1 MQFTKLNISNG
12 KIRVQRSPKN
22 RIWTANRLK
31 IHGWP
36 NNYFCTLWMEPG
48 DGFKSFLTMPGSQS
62 YTGLATICSY
72 LQAGTPSPPWTW
84 RTDICSLHTA
94 PAAVRQKERDPS
106 PCSRCGPFRK
116 SKPVWSVMEIISK
129 IQDEAQ
135 SWSIA
140 RAKHLAMMLPPP
152 YPFFFCLF
160 GVFFLFAPCFYCSY
174 AY

>member
-1 MQFTKLNISNG
+1 MG

-36 NNYFCTLWMEPG
+36 NNYFCILWMEPG

-84 RTDICSLHTA
+84 RTGICSLHTA

-106 PCSRCGPFRK
+106 PCSQCGPHFERAN
-116 SKPVWSVMEIISK
+116 
-129 IQDEAQ
+129 QYGQ
-135 SWSIA
+135 SWKLSRKYKMKP
-140 RAKHLAMMLPPP
+140 RAGALPGPNTSPWCSLPPI
-152 YPFFFCLF
+152 L
-160 GVFFLFAPCFYCSY
+160 FFLSFWGLLPFRTMFLLLLCLLI
-174 AY
+174 